1 MSEATTP
8 RQIMSEELEELRKV
22 IITNH
27 IEAGQKASGRT
38 ARSLH
43 VVVSEDRGTLLGR
56 NPFDTLETGRKAGKV
71 PENFTDIIKQ
81 WMKDKGISVQPIPYK
96 TNIQHKYTPEERG
109 VNSFAFLVAR
119 KIKEKGTRLFINGG
133 RSDIYSNAIPETTR
147 KIGDRL
153 LELIN
158 IDISS
163 IQLNGKETI
172 Q

>member
-43 VVVSEDRGTLLGR
+43 VVVSEDRGTLYGR

-96 TNIQHKYTPEERG
+96 TDRQHKYTPEERG
-109 VNSFAFLVAR
+109 ENSFAYLVAR

-163 IQLNGKETI
+163 IQLNRKETI